1 MTKRLETH
9 PPVSVVISYQSLDKA
24 ELTDVAPQ
32 VEHHEP
38 TPFGT
43 IGLCLV
49 TRILATNCCH
59 PNLLLLQPKNSEKGA
74 GTPDGIRTRDL
85 RRERA
90 MS

>member
-1 MTKRLETH
+1 MNRHRLER
-9 PPVSVVISYQSLDKA
+9 SVCVWSILIKWA
-24 ELTDVAPQ
+24 MILVA
-32 VEHHEP
+32 
-38 TPFGT
+38 
-43 IGLCLV
+43 CS